1 MHYTSFYSN
10 MGKGTASNFPLLAS
24 ATAVT
29 DTLVVLERVDV
40 CAVVA
45 LLFSIEGPSLSP
57 FSASILCI
65 RELYTQPNVRGRE
78 LYLHCTGYIL

>member
-45 LLFSIEGPSLSP
+45 LLFSIE
-57 FSASILCI
+57 A
-65 RELYTQPNVRGRE
+65 
-78 LYLHCTGYIL
+78 

>member
-1 MHYTSFYSN
+1 

-45 LLFSIEGPSLSP
+45 LLFSIE
-57 FSASILCI
+57 A
-65 RELYTQPNVRGRE
+65 
-78 LYLHCTGYIL
+78 